1 MERVN
6 CPLCGSDRHRELLV
20 VEPRRIVRCVEC
32 GVVFRNPR
40 PVAVAYE
47 EEFES
52 GRAEVL
58 DESWLGSRRASTF
71 TRFLD
76 TWPERPGC
84 VLDVGCGGG
93 WFLKAAAER
102 GWRGIGVDLSPAAV
116 RYARERLGVDARQGT
131 VAEQRFE
138 PASFDLVTLWNVLEV
153 LPDPLGVLQTAHDLV
168 RPGGAVYLRTQNYPF
183 QRVAFVATR
192 IARCVGLGAW
202 LDRRPY
208 VAFIF
213 NATGFSN
220 RTIRLAL
227 ERAGLRVDRVAPSP
241 PSTGDPYRA
250 LGGRE
255 WPLHVVKRA
264 ADLAARTAYR
274 VSGECWVAG
283 ASLEALAR
291 RPLLG
296 GGLRPPSEPPP
307 GSLRRQS
314 RRSKR
319 LEDRQ

>member
-1 MERVN
+1 METVS
-6 CPLCGSDRHRELLV
+6 CPLCGSGRHREVLV
-20 VEPRRIVRCVEC
+20 AEPRRLVRCVEC

-52 GRAEVL
+52 GRAEVE
-58 DESWLGSRRASTF
+58 DESWLGPRRTATF
-71 TRFLD
+71 TPFLD
-76 TWPERPGC
+76 TWPERPGR
-84 VLDVGCGGG
+84 VLDIGCGGG

-102 GWRGIGVDLSPAAV
+102 GWRGVGVDLSPEAV
-116 RYARERLGVDARQGT
+116 RHARERLGVDARQGM
-131 VAEQRFE
+131 VAEQGFE

-153 LPDPLGVLQTAHDLV
+153 LPDPLGILKTAHDLV
-168 RPGGAVYLRTQNYPF
+168 RPCGAVYLRTQNYPF
-183 QRVAFVATR
+183 QRVAFGATR
-192 IARCVGLGAW
+192 IARWLGLGPW

-213 NATGFSN
+213 NATAFSN

-227 ERAGLRVDRVAPSP
+227 ERAGLRVVRVAPSP

-264 ADLAARTAYR
+264 ADLVARAAYG
-274 VSGECWVAG
+274 VSGQRWVAG

-291 RPLLG
+291 RSPLG
-296 GGLRPPSEPPP
+296 GGLRAPSGPPP
-307 GSLRRQS
+307 RDCAGETGARTHEGRR
-314 RRSKR
+314 
-319 LEDRQ
+319 